1 MITKKL
7 FVEVIES
14 MRVQY
19 IQDVINKDLLI
30 DLEQKEAYFIYD
42 NSILYNQI
50 INLLSLWFDR
60 NDLTHFCFVCDFGK
74 LDDTS
79 IEDFYEQLNKKL

>member
-42 NSILYNQI
+42 NAILYNQI